1 MVQCESWKKAKI
13 GTQKHAK
20 INLHVRQ
27 AYIFSASQILRE
39 ITTLSVCGWLE
50 VAVSS
55 IMAFN
60 LLMLIFAYNDDE
72 QQFICCWPLAIDSHT
87 DHSELIDFEKN
98 IIWTSQKKMDLIF
111 NQ

>member
-1 MVQCESWKKAKI
+1 MDKMA
-13 GTQKHAK
+13 TQKIATATT
-20 INLHVRQ
+20 NLHMLK
-27 AYIFSASQILRE
+27 AYKFFASQILRE

-87 DHSELIDFEKN
+87 DHSELIDFEKCN
-98 IIWTSQKKMDLIF
+98 LNFAKKRDLIF

>member
-1 MVQCESWKKAKI
+1 MA
-13 GTQKHAK
+13 TQKLAPT
-20 INLHVRQ
+20 NLKVLE
-27 AYIFSASQILRE
+27 AYEFFTSQILRE

-87 DHSELIDFEKN
+87 DHSELIDFEKCN
-98 IIWTSQKKMDLIF
+98 LALQKKRKKNDHIF